1 MTAITPSD
9 ANFRGP
15 VEIMAFECSIADGN
29 HNNSL
34 LIERAMDRVAER
46 LMLVQNDLVKAQK
59 ALFETARAA
68 LIADDAR
75 P

>member
-1 MTAITPSD
+1 VTAPWNASWTSED
-9 ANFRGP
+9 HY
-15 VEIMAFECSIADGN
+15 EIRPCRWAGGK
-29 HNNSL
+29 

-46 LMLVQNDLVKAQK
+46 LMPVQNALVKAQM

-68 LIADDAR
+68 VTAAKAR